1 MSTGTEEHFKKSLNG
16 NVSFEFEESG
26 RKENVL
32 FQPMAAAYPKLFAC
46 RNAEAVDTCPRPAA
60 VQAVRNGIGE
70 NQNINHW
77 LSRPSTVG
85 KFRFQIR
92 PVA

>member
-1 MSTGTEEHFKKSLNG
+1 M
-16 NVSFEFEESG
+16 SFEFEESG

-60 VQAVRNGIGE
+60 VQAVRDGIGE
-70 NQNINHW
+70 NQKYIKI
-77 LSRPSTVG
+77 SD
-85 KFRFQIR
+85 
-92 PVA
+92 